1 MDRWTGYTC
10 AYPCVV
16 LLAPFSIRENQGI
29 GLGHFYN
36 PRLRFMVVGIFEHVH
51 TCASVAPRTRRM
63 CYGYMTTTFIF
74 FSFFLSRPVK

>member
-1 MDRWTGYTC
+1 MDGWDIHAHTHASYF
-10 AYPCVV
+10 Y
-16 LLAPFSIRENQGI
+16 LYLAFGKNQGT